1 MKQHDKPN
9 AGGLDE
15 GTAGPDAG
23 DQSRSGGTSRTSRA
37 RSARKPTFAA
47 FLKTIPPGDAYDDQ
61 DFARIH

>member
-1 MKQHDKPN
+1 MKQHDKSN

-15 GTAGPDAG
+15 GTAGADAG
-23 DQSRSGGTSRTSRA
+23 GQSRSGGKSRTSRA
-37 RSARKPTFAA
+37 KSARKPTFAA